1 MALQYANLRDIFKIP
16 EKPLSEDML
25 DFTWLSHD
33 QKIEKRKQNVKYSIQ
48 DRRDELLRVQY
59 QNKLQRLKMLTR
71 AKEDKYVQEMILKK
85 CERDPLFFFNML
97 LWTYNPR
104 LDKPHLPFI
113 FYPYQEE
120 SILDLIESIE
130 KGIDHRYEKSRDMW
144 FSRVILWVLLRWWL
158 FKWWASLIWSYKED
172 YVDMQWS
179 MDSSFERIRYM
190 ISRLPKR
197 MVPDDMVAKFM
208 SISSKKIGAE
218 IWGDAWKN
226 FGTWWRRKVV
236 FLDEFALWEND
247 ETALRKTKDLT
258 ECRIFWWTPEWINN
272 VYGQVM
278 TNQKK
283 YRHLMIKKTRWLRD
297 KHPFKTQVRYQ
308 YQKATRTSLDLAKE
322 VDISYETSV
331 SGAVYSHFTTMAIK
345 GEFKY
350 DYHRKTYWSRD
361 FGLDMTAFTLRQKDF
376 QTWSLYLIKAF
387 QRKDWDLRDFAWLVK
402 GKPCTKN
409 NFVYS
414 MEDMDIMDFMQHVKF
429 SNHFWD
435 PYNSD
440 SRNVTDKQNTIRKTL
455 MEEWIYVQTRRNS
468 TLKDRIAKTQLWL
481 NRVFYNSDQI
491 ERQQAMIQ
499 SHYPQVK
506 EWSESTVEK
515 DKPVHDENSHFR
527 TSTEYFFDNEPMHD
541 SDWYDDGGIT
551 QDVSQLY

>member
-1 MALQYANLRDIFKIP
+1 MALQYANLRDIFTIP
-16 EKPLSEDML
+16 ERQLTEDML

-33 QKIEKRKQNVKYSIQ
+33 QKIEKRKANVKYSIQ
-48 DRRDELLRVQY
+48 DRRDYLMKVQY

-71 AKEDKYVQEMILKK
+71 AKEDPYVQWMIIKK
-85 CERDPLFFFNML
+85 CELDPLFFFNML
-97 LWTYNPR
+97 LRTYNPR

-113 FYPYQEE
+113 LYPYQEE
-120 SILDLIESIE
+120 SILDTIESVE
-130 KGIDHRYEKSRDMW
+130 KGIDHRFEKSRDMW
-144 FSRVILWVLLRWWL
+144 FSWQILGMFLYWWRFRWR
-158 FKWWASLIWSYKED
+158 ASLIWSYKED

-179 MDSSFERIRYM
+179 MDSAFERMRYM

-197 MVPDDMVAKFM
+197 LMPDDMVAKFM

-218 IWGDAWKN
+218 IWGDAGKN

-258 ECRIFWWTPEWINN
+258 ECRIFWWTPEGVNN

-283 YRHLMIKKTRWLRD
+283 YKHLMIKKTRLLRD
-297 KHPFKTQVRYQ
+297 QHPFKTQTRYQ
-308 YQKATRTSLDLAKE
+308 FQKATRTSLDLAKE

-331 SGAVYSHFTTMAIK
+331 TGAVYPHFTTMAIK

-350 DYHRKTYWSRD
+350 DYHRQTYGSRD
-361 FGLDMTAFTLRQKDF
+361 FWLDMIAFGLWQKDF
-376 QTWSLYLIKAF
+376 QTWSVYLIKSF
-387 QRKDWDLRDFAWLVK
+387 QRQNRDLRDFAGLVK
-402 GKPCTKN
+402 GKPCNKN
-409 NFVYS
+409 NFLYS
-414 MEDMDIMDFMQHVKF
+414 EEDIEIMDFMQHVKF
-429 SNHFWD
+429 ANHFWD

-440 SRNVTDKQNTIRKTL
+440 SRSVMDKQNTIRKTL
-455 MEEWIYVQTRRNS
+455 LEEWIYLQTKRNS
-468 TLKDRIAKTQLWL
+468 SLKDRIAKTQLAMH
-481 NRVFYNSDQI
+481 RVFYNSDQV

-506 EWSESTVEK
+506 EWSEMTAEK
-515 DKPVHDENSHFR
+515 DKPVHDANSHMR
-527 TSTEYFFDNEPMHD
+527 TMTEYFFDNEPMYD
-541 SDWYDDGGIT
+541 SQWADDGWIT